1 MNKDK
6 LFMSD
11 IVKIIALF
19 LNWIRNMLHIFD
31 IHELDDQLSNALEE
45 LE

>member
-19 LNWIRNMLHIFD
+19 VNWIRDMLHLFD
-31 IHELDDQLSNALEE
+31 IHDFDDQFSNALEE